1 MTMTVLAAKIVKSEA
16 RAGHVNSS
24 KRALN
29 RAWNSKLVEEDER
42 EASPKE
48 GVVTLL
54 INAFLSPV
62 SQRGLPFQS
71 FVP

>member
-1 MTMTVLAAKIVKSEA
+1 VTMTVLAAKIVKSEA

-54 INAFLSPV
+54 TNAFLSPV
-62 SQRGLPFQS
+62 SQRGPPFQP
-71 FVP
+71 FAP